1 MFLKKFIFYDVSLL
15 LFKSAIL
22 NKFMA
27 SLSSTV
33 KFNRQHQYIIRN
45 INFTIIYFTIYITI
59 ISLAFL
65 CYLYE
70 HFSKSMIIV
79 MIMIFIKDGPN
90 KHYYIIHIYRFL

>member
-1 MFLKKFIFYDVSLL
+1 
-15 LFKSAIL
+15 
-22 NKFMA
+22 MA

-33 KFNRQHQYIIRN
+33 KFNRQHQHIIRN
-45 INFTIIYFTIYITI
+45 INFTIIYFTICITI

-79 MIMIFIKDGPN
+79 MIMIFIKDEPN
-90 KHYYIIHIYRFL
+90 NITTLYIFIGSCKDYYLN